1 MYQLATTLPFMVCLV
16 WTAILFVQFRSAD
29 RAHRALAVFGV
40 AATLLYFCHYL
51 HFNGLQSLFSE
62 SLYYLCNLSVYPL
75 YAMYVKSLTGKEK
88 PGRWN
93 LLWLVPAV
101 VMFVISLTGVVR
113 SSLEVQL
120 AVQILFPVV
129 SIAATIVAF
138 IDLYNFRESVENF
151 YSNPGEKRL
160 DPLLAILILL
170 AMASV
175 GSFTVNI
182 LGRDHFMATER
193 LIVPALFFSALLFSI
208 FYFGNKTDLPVEDVR
223 VDDSRSKADN
233 SDASAYASIMD
244 RIHRQMEFKQIFR
257 SKGLTVAELAE
268 AVGSNRSYV
277 SASINQTTGQNF
289 SDYVNSWRIEYAK
302 KLMQTTEMTL
312 AEIADAAGFTD
323 RTSFYRSFKKITGM
337 SPSEWLK

>member
-1 MYQLATTLPFMVCLV
+1 MV
-16 WTAILFVQFRSAD
+16 AKEAGI
-29 RAHRALAVFGV
+29 GV
-40 AATLLYFCHYL
+40 ATLY
-51 HFNGLQSLFSE
+51 
-62 SLYYLCNLSVYPL
+62 
-75 YAMYVKSLTGKEK
+75 
-88 PGRWN
+88 R
-93 LLWLVPAV
+93 
-101 VMFVISLTGVVR
+101 
-113 SSLEVQL
+113 
-120 AVQILFPVV
+120 
-129 SIAATIVAF
+129 
-138 IDLYNFRESVENF
+138 
-151 YSNPGEKRL
+151 
-160 DPLLAILILL
+160 
-170 AMASV
+170 
-175 GSFTVNI
+175 
-182 LGRDHFMATER
+182 
-193 LIVPALFFSALLFSI
+193 
-208 FYFGNKTDLPVEDVR
+208 YFGNKTDLPVEDVR

-323 RTSFYRSFKKITGM
+323 RTSFYRSFKKITGK